1 MLDDMMKPF
10 ASPEIAA
17 KMFQP
22 TKNPLSNVEK
32 SVVHFGHDW
41 QVQQTRGEGLNA
53 LNQKVLKFLSNNLNL
68 HKIESAFSVSGP
80 SKSSLPAI
88 SCKRWAVHTLI
99 DAIQTAYFGEA
110 LSAME
115 PELVEA
121 LVGFD
126 NYSWRM
132 FNRYPKFM
140 TREMDR
146 NKSKIIETLEKYFDL
161 PREQRTGQS
170 WFMRT
175 LEDQYR
181 ALNFSSYDMAKLV
194 MFTYWG

>member
-1 MLDDMMKPF
+1 MMKPF
-10 ASPEIAA
+10 ASPEIAE

-22 TKNPLSNVEK
+22 TKNPLSGVEK
-32 SVVHFGHDW
+32 SVVQFGHDW

-53 LNQKVLKFLSNNLNL
+53 LNQNVIKFLDRKLSLPM
-68 HKIESAFSVSGP
+68 IESSFLASGS
-80 SKSSLPAI
+80 SKSSLLI
-88 SCKRWAVHTLI
+88 VSCKQWAVHTI
-99 DAIQTAYFGEA
+99 IEAIQTAYFGES

-115 PELVEA
+115 PGLVKA

-126 NYSWRM
+126 NHSWRM
-132 FNRYPKFM
+132 FNQYPKFM

-146 NKSKIIETLEKYFDL
+146 DKSKVIETLEKYFAL
-161 PREQRTGQS
+161 PREHRPGQS
-170 WFMRT
+170 WFLRT

-181 ALNFSSYDMAKLV
+181 ALKFSSHDMAKLV